1 MCSTNTFMIIIKVYH
16 QIMRY
21 NVLQVHWF
29 YLLATAFHY
38 AMPLS
43 HTALQT
49 PLGRLRSI
57 WLSYNRYLPTP
68 PLSVQS
74 HVPPLKVGDFYVSEW
89 NPVPGIVWHNAHNI
103 ALLICVLF
111 TFIYCIHWLIYGWQF
126 SHLFNNRYH
135 ACCYFPRFLISDFW
149 GIGAISIH
157 CR

>member
-1 MCSTNTFMIIIKVYH
+1 
-16 QIMRY
+16 MRY

-43 HTALQT
+43 HTALHTFIRAASLAFDYLIIATCQHLLWAFNLMCHLFWKSRT
-49 PLGRLRSI
+49 SMYLNEI
-57 WLSYNRYLPTP
+57 LSPASYGTMRTT
-68 PLSVQS
+68 
-74 HVPPLKVGDFYVSEW
+74 
-89 NPVPGIVWHNAHNI
+89 I

-135 ACCYFPRFLISDFW
+135 ACCYFPVFSFLIFW
-149 GIGAISIH
+149 GMTFLYIVDSRHPYTYNTLSSIF
-157 CR
+157 